1 MLYANY
7 RTTGSLLLNLPVDEY
22 LQRVTNP
29 HEPIYIVGK
38 FPHTN
43 DILSEGDI
51 WLYRGKH
58 DWKYGLDH
66 IWSGRKVELQKRG
79 VHTVR
84 ELINFLIGMTNKHT
98 PIYPEP
104 KDTKAAVIKT
114 TKGAVIIEKI
124 NNDYSTVTLLLATS
138 ASPLPVQNRWGN
150 RHLNTIKIDCKPI

>member
-1 MLYANY
+1 MIYSNY
-7 RTTGSLLLNLPVDEY
+7 RTTGSLLLDLPVDEY
-22 LQRVTNP
+22 LQRIIDP
-29 HEPIYIVGK
+29 REPIYIVGK

-43 DILSEGDI
+43 EVLVEGDI

-58 DWKYGLDH
+58 ERKYGLDH
-66 IWSGRKVELQKRG
+66 IWRGRKAELQKRG

-84 ELINFLIGMTNKHT
+84 ELINFLIGIINKRT

-114 TKGAVIIEKI
+114 RRGAVIIENI
-124 NNDYSTVTLLLATS
+124 NNDYSTVTLLLATP

-150 RHLNTIKIDCKPI
+150 RHLNTIKIDCKTI